1 MKSKIENLKWVEL
14 APKTDKADAVMGGVS
29 AKIDGNEMFVPMAEG
44 NRHWDE
50 IKERVDAGELTIED
64 AD

>member
-1 MKSKIENLKWVEL
+1 MKSKIENLKWIEL
-14 APKTDKADAVMGGVS
+14 ASKTDTTDAIMSGVS
-29 AKIDGNEMFVPMAEG
+29 AKIDGQEMFVPMTEG

-50 IKERVDAGELTIED
+50 IKERVDAGELTIAD

>member
-1 MKSKIENLKWVEL
+1 MKSKIENLKWIEL
-14 APKTDKADAVMGGVS
+14 AGKTDTTDAIMSGVT
-29 AKIDGNEMFVPMAEG
+29 AKIDGQEMFVPMAEG

-50 IKERVDAGELTIED
+50 IKERVDAGELTIAD

>member
-1 MKSKIENLKWVEL
+1 MKSKIENLKWIEL
-14 APKTDKADAVMGGVS
+14 AGKTDTADAVMSGVK
-29 AKIDGNEMFVPMAEG
+29 ATIDGQEMFVPMVEG

-50 IKERVDAGELTIED
+50 IKERVDAGELTIAD

>member
-1 MKSKIENLKWVEL
+1 MKSKIENLKWIEL
-14 APKTDKADAVMGGVS
+14 SSKTDTTDAIMSGVS
-29 AKIDGNEMFVPMAEG
+29 AKIDGQEMFVPMTDG

-50 IKERVDAGELTIED
+50 IKERVDAGELTIAA

>member
-1 MKSKIENLKWVEL
+1 MKSKIENLKWIEL
-14 APKTDKADAVMGGVS
+14 GGKTDTADAVMSGVS
-29 AKIDGNEMFVPMAEG
+29 AKIDGQEMFVPMAEG

-50 IKERVDAGELTIED
+50 IKERVDAGELTIAD

>member
-1 MKSKIENLKWVEL
+1 MKSKIENLKWIEL
-14 APKTDKADAVMGGVS
+14 APKTDKDDAVMSGVS
-29 AKIDGNEMFVPMAEG
+29 AKIDGQEMFVPMSEG

-50 IKERVDAGELTIED
+50 IKERVDAGELTIAD

>member
-1 MKSKIENLKWVEL
+1 MKSKIENLKWIEL
-14 APKTDKADAVMGGVS
+14 AGKTDTADAVMSGVK
-29 AKIDGNEMFVPMAEG
+29 ATIDGQEMFVPMVEG

>member
-1 MKSKIENLKWVEL
+1 MKSKIENLKWIEL
-14 APKTDKADAVMGGVS
+14 TSAYDDKPAVMSGVK
-29 AKIDGNEMFVPMAEG
+29 ATIDGQEMFIPMAEG

-50 IKERVDAGELTIED
+50 IKERVDAGELTIAD

>member
-1 MKSKIENLKWVEL
+1 MKSKIENLKWIEL
-14 APKTDKADAVMGGVS
+14 AGKTDTADAIMSGVS
-29 AKIDGNEMFVPMAEG
+29 AKIDGQEMFVPMGEG

-50 IKERVDAGELTIED
+50 IKERVDAGELTIAD

>member
-1 MKSKIENLKWVEL
+1 MKSRIENLKWIEIE
-14 APKTDKADAVMGGVS
+14 PKTDEKDAVMSGVS

-50 IKERVDAGELTIED
+50 IKERVDAGELTIAD